1 MINARIYI
9 RIFMAILF
17 LGMMP
22 SCTYDTIHIDG
33 VDGDT
38 NVTLTL
44 SLDDQVINTSRAY
57 KEEAAASDANFNEN
71 VIKTVDLFFYKQTNA
86 DASNPEFTE
95 ASVYEIIGHDPKPE
109 NSTTSITESTTV
121 SFTMPQNIFTDL
133 FENGKCMVYAIVNR
147 PVSDSGNDVISESG
161 AYTMTWLKE
170 NIELST
176 PDFAAKVEDETNTSI
191 NCFSKVQDSFVM
203 DGSAIFAKS
212 GNTLTGNIPVE
223 RVATKITLEMNIE
236 NVKDDNDTEDVT
248 TDDITWEAQTVSV
261 SFRRGLKN
269 TNLGLTKTINSATD
283 RFDLEGITFTNT
295 SGTTTWTTQVPF
307 YTYPT
312 NWGDDDN
319 ARTHIVIAINWK
331 SSNNVTKTTY
341 YGVNINPGEKSL
353 VRNHHYYI
361 TQSISE
367 LGNTVPSGA
376 LTLKPTCEVL
386 PWGNA
391 ASNGSLERF
400 KYLMVDETNIVL
412 NNETS
417 KTIYFNSSDP
427 VYLKDVKVDWYNT
440 SGATATW
447 DEQADEEYESPA
459 TISGNITKN
468 INNDERLLENRG
480 GENYKVEITIHNA
493 TGNNGDNQSFITF
506 SHLLDNSNDDSGDD
520 YTPYRINFTVAHIEK
535 NNDNANDLY
544 YQTIDIMQYP
554 MLYIHADV
562 NYDYIYDNP
571 NIKQQNWW
579 ESHNNEDKG
588 YVFVNNSQT
597 NDSNGRYWYGVS
609 GMTQTQNPNR
619 YVVTVSSLNT
629 NEYMIGDPRSK
640 SPVDNPTNNRITLA
654 NDGEKRL
661 TNYYMTDESAASETM
676 IAPQFMFASSYGVC
690 TKHNMSKDEARARCA
705 TYQEDG
711 YPAGRWRIPTEAEIL
726 FVTQLSAR
734 EVIPELFSSSFNYW
748 SAQGCVTPNNDT
760 GTVTS
765 SNNTTALVRCVYDTW
780 RWGTGQLE
788 NRETFVY
795 GDVERR

>member
-38 NVTLTL
+38 NVMLTL

-57 KEEAAASDANFNEN
+57 NEEAAASDDNFNEN
-71 VIKTVDLFFYKQTNA
+71 VIKTVDLFFYKQTNT
-86 DASNPEFTE
+86 DASNPIFTE
-95 ASVYEIIGHDPKPE
+95 ESVFEIIGHDP
-109 NSTTSITESTTV
+109 STESNPIISASATV

-133 FENGKCMVYAIVNR
+133 FANGKCMVYAIVNR

-161 AYTMTWLKE
+161 AYTMAELKE
-170 NIELST
+170 NIVLST
-176 PDFAAKVEDETNTSI
+176 PDFATKEQDKTNTS
-191 NCFSKVQDSFVM
+191 NYFSKVQGSFVM

-236 NVKDDNDTEDVT
+236 AVEDNNDTDDVE
-248 TDDITWEAQTVSV
+248 TDDIIWEAQTVSV

-269 TNLGLTKTINSATD
+269 TNLGLTKTIDSATD

-295 SGTTTWTTQVPF
+295 SSSSSTTWTTQVPF

-319 ARTHIVIAINWK
+319 ARTHIVIAIVWVDSENP
-331 SSNNVTKTTY
+331 NNTRTTY
-341 YGVNINPGEKSL
+341 YGVNINPGETSL
-353 VRNHHYYI
+353 LRNHHYYI

-391 ASNGSLERF
+391 ASSGSLERF
-400 KYLMVDETNIVL
+400 KYLMVDETNIVM

-417 KTIYFNSSDP
+417 KTIYFNSSAP
-427 VYLKDVKVDWYNT
+427 VYLKDVKVDWYDT
-440 SGATATW
+440 SDEEAVW
-447 DEQADEEYESPA
+447 DPQADEEYESPA
-459 TISGNITKN
+459 TISGDITTN
-468 INNDERLLENRG
+468 INNTKRLLANREG
-480 GENYKVEITIHNA
+480 KNYKVAITIHNA
-493 TGNNGDNQSFITF
+493 TGIGNDNQSYITF
-506 SHLLDNSNDDSGDD
+506 SHLLDNSNNDSGDD

-562 NYDYIYDNP
+562 NTDYGNGNGTNY
-571 NIKQQNWW
+571 
-579 ESHNNEDKG
+579 DKG
-588 YVFVNNSQT
+588 FVYVNNSQT
-597 NDSNGRYWYGVS
+597 NSSRYWYGVS

-640 SPVDNPTNNRITLA
+640 SPVNNPTNNNSITLA
-654 NDGEKRL
+654 VDKERKAL

-690 TKHNMSKDEARARCA
+690 TKQNMSKDEARARCA

-734 EVIPELFSSSFNYW
+734 EVIPALFSSGYNYW
-748 SAQGCVTPNNDT
+748 SAQGCVTPNNTT
-760 GTVTS
+760 GTVTPS
-765 SNNTTALVRCVYDTW
+765 TNNAGFVRCVYDTW
-780 RWGTGQLE
+780 RWGTGHDAGSTDFIYKTEAQ
-788 NRETFVY
+788 R
-795 GDVERR
+795 

>member
-1 MINARIYI
+1 MMNARIYI

-38 NVTLTL
+38 NVMLTL
-44 SLDDQVINTSRAY
+44 SLDDQVINASRAY
-57 KEEAAASDANFNEN
+57 DGEDAASDDNFNEN
-71 VIKTVDLFFYKQTNA
+71 VIKTVDLFFYKQTNT
-86 DASNPEFTE
+86 DASNPIFTGE
-95 ASVYEIIGHDPKPE
+95 SVFEIIGHDP
-109 NSTTSITESTTV
+109 STESNPTISASATV

-133 FENGKCMVYAIVNR
+133 FANGKCMVYAIVNR

-161 AYTMTWLKE
+161 AYTMAWLKE
-170 NIELST
+170 NIVLST
-176 PDFAAKVEDETNTSI
+176 PDFATKEQDKTNTS
-191 NCFSKVQDSFVM
+191 NYFSKVQDSFVM

-212 GNTLTGNIPVE
+212 SNTLTGDIPVE

-236 NVKDDNDTEDVT
+236 SVEDDNDTDDVT
-248 TDDITWEAQTVSV
+248 TDDIIWEAQTVSV

-269 TNLGLTKTINSATD
+269 TNLGLTKTIDSTTD

-295 SGTTTWTTQVPF
+295 SGTTWTTNVPF

-319 ARTHIVIAINWK
+319 ARTHIVIAIVWVDSKN
-331 SSNNVTKTTY
+331 SNKTKTTY
-341 YGVNINPGEKSL
+341 YGVNINPGETSL
-353 VRNHHYYI
+353 LRNHHYYI

-412 NNETS
+412 NNETT
-417 KTIYFNSSDP
+417 KTIYFNSSAP

-447 DEQADEEYESPA
+447 DEQADNTYNSPA
-459 TISGNITKN
+459 TISGDITKN
-468 INNDERLLENRG
+468 INNNKRLLENRG
-480 GENYKVEITIHNA
+480 GVNYKVAITIHNA
-493 TGNNGDNQSFITF
+493 TGIDNDNQSYITF
-506 SHLLDNSNDDSGDD
+506 SHLLDNSNNDSGDD

-535 NNDNANDLY
+535 NNDNANNLY

-562 NYDYIYDNP
+562 NSDYKNDN
-571 NIKQQNWW
+571 
-579 ESHNNEDKG
+579 NNNNDNANKG
-588 YVFVNNSQT
+588 YVYVNNWQI
-597 NDSNGRYWYGVS
+597 NDGSYWYGVS
-609 GMTQTQNPNR
+609 GITITKNPNR

-640 SPVDNPTNNRITLA
+640 SPVNNPTNNSINLQVDDNKKA
-654 NDGEKRL
+654 L
-661 TNYYMTDESAASETM
+661 TNYYMTDESAANATM

-690 TKHNMSKDEARARCA
+690 TKTDLSKDQARARCA

-711 YPAGRWRIPTEAEIL
+711 YPAGRWRIPTKAEIL
-726 FVTQLSAR
+726 YVTQLSAR
-734 EVIPELFSSSFNYW
+734 GVIPDLFSEYSDRSRVQYW
-748 SAQGCVTPNNDT
+748 SAQGIVRVNENGSVSQHNNQTT
-760 GTVTS
+760 G
-765 SNNTTALVRCVYDTW
+765 LVRCVYDTW
-780 RWGTGQLE
+780 RWGTGHDAGSTDFIYKTEAQ
-788 NRETFVY
+788 R
-795 GDVERR
+795 